1 MEVSVGCYTV
11 RGGDKISGT
20 LPEGTLAI
28 FKRIEDQIE
37 RRTEDRKGLRD
48 IIN

>member
-1 MEVSVGCYTV
+1 MTQSTARE
-11 RGGDKISGT
+11 DEKISGT

-37 RRTEDRKGLRD
+37 RRTEGPKGLRD
-48 IIN
+48 IINQI